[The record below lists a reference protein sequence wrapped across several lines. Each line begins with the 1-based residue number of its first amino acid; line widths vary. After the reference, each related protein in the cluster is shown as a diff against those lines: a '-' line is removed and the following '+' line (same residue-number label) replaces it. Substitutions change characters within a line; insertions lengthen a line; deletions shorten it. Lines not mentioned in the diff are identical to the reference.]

1 MGIQNP
7 LDTAPRVHQLSIA
20 ATKHLT
26 TSLVD
31 NEVSFDLQLHTKTA
45 CTASHEAHRAR
56 IEDEMIALSRRGQEN
71 ASVGRRDKRNCSNG
85 AWLTVIPTTL
95 NDTNLEKN
103 EWQDSARLRNNLA
116 PMGMQSH
123 CDGCGAGMSVE
134 HAMSCKKGG
143 LVNARH
149 NILRDQWHNLLA
161 IATTP
166 SGCTRE
172 PKIHMRERR
181 PRPVANQTT
190 PSPPALPPQTPTTTE
205 ERGDVSCYSFWA
217 KERDTI
223 FNVRITDSDA
233 ATHWTVEVS
242 KLLARQEKE
251 KKSKYLQSCH
261 EMRKD
266 FTPLVYTVDG
276 VAGREART
284 AEKRLAALLA
294 DKWKRQYSQMVYHV
308 KVRMQ
313 LSLVRTTSLL
323 IRGSRN
329 HQGHCWRI
337 PPDGAAM
344 SN

>member
-7 LDTAPRVHQLSIA
+7 LDTAPRVHQVSIA

-56 IEDEMIALSRRGQEN
+56 IEDEMIALSHRGQEN
-71 ASVGRRDKRNCSNG
+71 ASVACRDQRNCSNG

-95 NDTNLEKN
+95 NYTNLEKN
-103 EWQDSARLRNNLA
+103 EWRDSARLRNNLA

-143 LVNARH
+143 LVNAQH

-172 PKIHMRERR
+172 PRIHMRER
-181 PRPVANQTT
+181 ADQGQWQTERHQVLLH
-190 PSPPALPPQTPTTTE
+190 SHHKLP
-205 ERGDVSCYSFWA
+205 
-217 KERDTI
+217 
-223 FNVRITDSDA
+223 
-233 ATHWTVEVS
+233 
-242 KLLARQEKE
+242 LLQ
-251 KKSKYLQSCH
+251 KS
-261 EMRKD
+261 
-266 FTPLVYTVDG
+266 
-276 VAGREART
+276 
-284 AEKRLAALLA
+284 
-294 DKWKRQYSQMVYHV
+294 
-308 KVRMQ
+308 
-313 LSLVRTTSLL
+313 
-323 IRGSRN
+323 
-329 HQGHCWRI
+329 
-337 PPDGAAM
+337 AAM
-344 SN
+344 SAATPSGPRNVIPYSTCESRIRMP